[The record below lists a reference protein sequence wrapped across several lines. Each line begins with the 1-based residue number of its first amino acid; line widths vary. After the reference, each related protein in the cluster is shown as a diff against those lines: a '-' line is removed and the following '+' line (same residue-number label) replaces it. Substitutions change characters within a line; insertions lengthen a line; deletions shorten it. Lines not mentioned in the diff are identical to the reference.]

1 MLYAAL
7 FSPGCSWAKVSLL
20 SVLSLAGAGLSFARA
35 QAPAPA
41 RASDQAQSQNQSST
55 TAPAGASGTSPQA
68 PSTPVKLPDP
78 LNQRIQELASIA
90 AASHPSETT
99 LGAGD
104 LIHVDVFDVPDLSRD
119 VRVNSMGEVSLPLIP
134 GQVPVAGLSP
144 YQAQEKFGELLKSN
158 GIVAHPQVTVT
169 IKEQTSAPV
178 SLVGAVTHPFVYQ
191 VARPTTLLELIA
203 MAGGLSPD
211 AGDTVIITRP
221 APAEAKDGEAASTGT
236 GSVPMP
242 QNTTIHLK
250 DLLESGDSSY
260 NVYVHGGEVVTV
272 PRAGIVYI
280 AGAVVQ
286 PGGYVLNNA
295 SDHMTTMKALA
306 LAHGLISSAKPDH
319 AVILRKDDMG
329 KRQEIDVP
337 LKQIMDRKS
346 EDYIL
351 RADDI
356 LFVPDSAGKRAL
368 YRMGEAVLAATTGAV
383 VLRAVQ

>member
-7 FSPGCSWAKVSLL
+7 FSPGCRRAKLSLL
-20 SVLSLAGAGLSFARA
+20 SVLCLVGAGVSFARP
-35 QAPAPA
+35 QAPAQ
-41 RASDQAQSQNQSST
+41 SQAQNQSPT
-55 TAPAGASGTSPQA
+55 AAPAGTPGTTVQGSSSPA
-68 PSTPVKLPDP
+68 KPADP
-78 LNQRIQELASIA
+78 LNQRIAELASVA

-99 LGAGD
+99 LGTGD

-119 VRVNSMGEVSLPLIP
+119 VRVNSIGEVTLPLVP
-134 GQVPVAGLSP
+134 GQIPVAGLTP
-144 YQAQEKFGELLKSN
+144 FQAQEKFAELLKSN
-158 GIVAHPQVTVT
+158 GIVAHPQVTVS

-178 SLVGAVTHPFVYQ
+178 SLVGAVTRPFVYQ

-203 MAGGLSPD
+203 MAGGLSLD
-211 AGDTVIITRP
+211 AGNTVIITRP
-221 APAEAKDGEAASTGT
+221 AVEAKEGDPAPNGT
-236 GSVPMP
+236 SGPP
-242 QNTTIHLK
+242 QPQTVTIRLK
-250 DLLESGDSSY
+250 DLLESGDSTF

-272 PRAGIVYI
+272 PRAGIVYV

-295 SDHMTTMKALA
+295 SDHLTTMKALA

-319 AVILRKDDMG
+319 AVILRKDETG

-346 EDYIL
+346 EDYVL

-356 LFVPDSAGKRAL
+356 LFVPDSPGKRAF
-368 YRMGEAVLAATTGAV
+368 YRIGDALIAATSSAAI
-383 VLRAVQ
+383 LRAVP